1 MKLSKLITLSAVFD
15 RFIECQENTNAGH
28 LDKYSSGEILSWEIE
43 MKKWKNAQSG
53 NFFSNRKFL

>member
-15 RFIECQENTNAGH
+15 GFIECQENTNAGH
-28 LDKYSSGEILSWEIE
+28 LDKCFTGEIQSWEIA

-53 NFFSNRKFL
+53 NFFFI